1 MEQHTEAE
9 SPTQA
14 PVMTVVVKYG
24 YLGFIGEF
32 EYHGADILL
41 PNHYVLVESDRG
53 IEIGLF
59 LCYSCEVEGGL
70 DVLPDQINQYLA
82 ESGPE
87 YLKRKA
93 GKVIR
98 PATHQDRIEDRH
110 IRADAINKKSYCMQ
124 VAERLGLKMK
134 VVCVE
139 HLFGGERIIFYFTAE
154 GRVDFRELVR
164 ELAKEYQTRIELR
177 QIGARD
183 EARLLADYE
192 ICGRECC
199 CKNFL
204 KTLRPV
210 NMKMAKLQKATLDP
224 SKVSGRCGR
233 LRCCLRYEQKTYE
246 DLLSQLPAIGS
257 WVQTS
262 QGVGRVKD
270 RIVLTQLV
278 QVVLED
284 ERIMTFPVEELSPAP
299 PGQRPSFEPKR
310 DSRESRDMQET
321 DRAGRDEEGEEL
333 DDLPIPRNEEGEEDL
348 LTDKDTPPRE
358 SPNRPGGPG
367 GQPGGQDRRGRRNR
381 GKRRRR

>member
-1 MEQHTEAE
+1 MEQHTEAANT
-9 SPTQA
+9 TQP
-14 PVMTVVVKYG
+14 PVKTVVVKYG
-24 YLGFIGEF
+24 YLGFVGEF
-32 EYHGADILL
+32 EYHGTDILL
-41 PNHYVLVESDRG
+41 PNHPVLVESDRG

-59 LCYSCEVEGGL
+59 LCYSCEMEGGL
-70 DVLPDQINQYLA
+70 DVLPEQINQYLA

-98 PATHQDRIEDRH
+98 AATHQDRTEDHH

-124 VAERLGLKMK
+124 VAEQLGLKMK

-139 HLFGGERIIFYFTAE
+139 HLFGGERIIFYFSAE
-154 GRVDFRELVR
+154 GRIDFRELVR

-192 ICGRECC
+192 ICGRQCC

-246 DLLSQLPAIGS
+246 DLLSQLPAIGA
-257 WVQTS
+257 WVQTP
-262 QGVGRVKD
+262 QGLGRVKD

-278 QVVLED
+278 QVFLED
-284 ERIMTFPVEELSPAP
+284 DRIITFPVDELAPAP
-299 PGQRPSFEPKR
+299 PGQRPAFEPKK
-310 DSRESRDMQET
+310 DPRETRELREPE
-321 DRAGRDEEGEEL
+321 RAAPNEQDDEIDELPVPRDEEGE
-333 DDLPIPRNEEGEEDL
+333 DTL
-348 LTDKDTPPRE
+348 LTDKENTPRE
-358 SPNRPGGPG
+358 KPNQPGGAG
-367 GQPGGQDRRGRRNR
+367 GQPGGQDRRPRRNR